1 MPKPVIV
8 AALASDPLMARP
20 LPEEMSTTA
29 PLPELR
35 AMAEP
40 GPQPQTENLPV
51 PQTLLRQ
58 GKIVAVHAE
67 PPSHEPE
74 PKPLEDPGPQISVA
88 ATVPL
93 PSVEAASL
101 GLSGGTVSASITG
114 NLFWPKREPP
124 ATSESPAVAGPG
136 PQPHILDA
144 PMPQPL
150 PGGGITGVLVK
161 PPSEPAHKPEPG
173 HELEHPSR
181 SAPGPQPP
189 NHGEPVP
196 GLPLAAAAK
205 HGLSGAA
212 LKAKQAK
219 QRRTAKKLLAKQTK
233 EAKKLLARQAAIAGV
248 SMKRPA
254 GDPPATPAAASE
266 AAPGAMETLSL
277 PPPPPLAHARGNGE
291 TFQGRRRPK
300 DPAKAAEFDEQRR
313 LYWENKQQHKI
324 EQRELKK
331 KDTDL
336 LLLHVMLGGDS
347 AGIWSKLACAVSGVV
362 CVGALSPSTADNCG
376 LPGRQWLQKEE
387 G

>member
-1 MPKPVIV
+1 
-8 AALASDPLMARP
+8 
-20 LPEEMSTTA
+20 
-29 PLPELR
+29 
-35 AMAEP
+35 
-40 GPQPQTENLPV
+40 
-51 PQTLLRQ
+51 
-58 GKIVAVHAE
+58 
-67 PPSHEPE
+67 
-74 PKPLEDPGPQISVA
+74 
-88 ATVPL
+88 
-93 PSVEAASL
+93 
-101 GLSGGTVSASITG
+101 
-114 NLFWPKREPP
+114 
-124 ATSESPAVAGPG
+124 
-136 PQPHILDA
+136 
-144 PMPQPL
+144 
-150 PGGGITGVLVK
+150 
-161 PPSEPAHKPEPG
+161 
-173 HELEHPSR
+173 
-181 SAPGPQPP
+181 
-189 NHGEPVP
+189 
-196 GLPLAAAAK
+196 LPLAAAAK